1 MVLTPTEVSVY
12 STCTATVGTII
23 AGKYIEVVQQR
34 IIDIT
39 NYDFTISGLYVHDA
53 FTFYPSTYSI
63 VSNGSDFLTYGFAV
77 GDDICI
83 QGSYRNDGIYTIASI
98 SGQTIVLTTGTT
110 IYDELSGA
118 SIIIAVVRWPITV
131 KKIAAGM
138 VQYDIEVRPKMKSG
152 VTSRSLGPLSET
164 FNSDD
169 FDAYGYPRSITG
181 GLADYRVAL
190 LY

>member
-1 MVLTPTEVSVY
+1 
-12 STCTATVGTII
+12 
-23 AGKYIEVVQQR
+23 
-34 IIDIT
+34 
-39 NYDFTISGLYVHDA
+39 
-53 FTFYPSTYSI
+53 
-63 VSNGSDFLTYGFAV
+63 
-77 GDDICI
+77 
-83 QGSYRNDGIYTIASI
+83 
-98 SGQTIVLTTGTT
+98 
-110 IYDELSGA
+110 LSGA